1 MRSRHSLILTGA
13 LAGFLITVQLSP
25 LTAGEPKQTPKN
37 TISLRLASSVRPQ
50 TFSQPPKFYVLDT
63 INRSGDPQPLL
74 VYRKRGGVFLD
85 REPKVIVRQA
95 LEESLQAAG
104 LLAPDEASA
113 DCLLTVYLFH
123 FGLASGTGRE
133 FFSKVE
139 LNVVVKNPGT
149 GRSQQVPALGTSIE
163 KRALFRKKNIMKR
176 IQANLKEALKK
187 SLRSFLRGIKLRD
200 ALQTIAASSPPS

>member
-1 MRSRHSLILTGA
+1 MRSRHSLILAGA

-37 TISLRLASSVRPQ
+37 TISPRLESPVRPQ

-74 VYRKRGGVFLD
+74 VYRRRGGIFLD
-85 REPKVIVRQA
+85 REPRLIVREG

-139 LNVVVKNPGT
+139 LSVVVKNPRT

-163 KRALFRKKNIMKR
+163 KGAFRKKNKMKR
-176 IQANLKEALKK
+176 IQANLEEALEK
-187 SLRSFLRGIKLRD
+187 SLRNFLRGIKLRD
-200 ALQTIAASSPPS
+200 ALQTIAASSPPD